1 MLRRLVLSLA
11 VTAPLAAQGT
21 APVATVAA
29 VVAASLVCI
38 VPITKWP
45 VSEALIAISI
55 VSRSRSSPITITS
68 GSSRNAYLS
77 ADANDGV
84 SVPTSR

>member
-29 VVAASLVCI
+29 V
-38 VPITKWP
+38 T
-45 VSEALIAISI
+45 
-55 VSRSRSSPITITS
+55 
-68 GSSRNAYLS
+68 G
-77 ADANDGV
+77 
-84 SVPTSR
+84 